1 MTRKND
7 KAENLRKLGTLNRR
21 PERVNDPRFL
31 SDPFFDPR
39 DLVQVRCEM
48 LRRVSREGQS
58 VSESARNFGVSRPT
72 WYHAARAFEES
83 GLAGLVPERPR
94 PRRAHKL
101 DDTVVEALAEARRAA
116 ASESPCTGAAS
127 NALWTVPKKT
137 LNRTPAPPA
146 CPRQRAEDYERLR
159 RTRND
164 RVAGRSGRAVLI
176 HRGMAAW
183 FAVLDAAP
191 PAPVRAAEHGRSPA
205 PELPG
210 DVESGLVNIVAAIA
224 IEQLNGAA
232 S

>member
-83 GLAGLVPERPR
+83 GLAGLVPERPG

-116 ASESPCTGAAS
+116 PGATTAELVALARSRFGISVHRRSVERALDRAKKNAEPDTGAARLS
-127 NALWTVPKKT
+127 AAAGRGL
-137 LNRTPAPPA
+137 RTPAPHQERQGRRA
-146 CPRQRAEDYERLR
+146 QRA
-159 RTRND
+159 
-164 RVAGRSGRAVLI
+164 GRA
-176 HRGMAAW
+176 
-183 FAVLDAAP
+183 DP
-191 PAPVRAAEHGRSPA
+191 PGHGRVVRRPRRRAARAGPRRGTRPQSRA
-205 PELPG
+205 G
-210 DVESGLVNIVAAIA
+210 TAR
-224 IEQLNGAA
+224 
-232 S
+232 